1 MPKKSHSRKHG
12 KRGGAGA
19 YSSAASYGSYV
30 NGSGDSQW
38 NRVFT
43 GANLPNGNEI
53 IGAQGQ
59 NSTIP
64 PSVASS
70 GKMTGGKRRTKK
82 GGFWGQVISQA
93 LVPFGLWGLQ
103 NRFSRRKGLRSHK
116 KTRRH
121 H

>member
-1 MPKKSHSRKHG
+1 
-12 KRGGAGA
+12 
-19 YSSAASYGSYV
+19 
-30 NGSGDSQW
+30 
-38 NRVFT
+38 
-43 GANLPNGNEI
+43 
-53 IGAQGQ
+53 
-59 NSTIP
+59 
-64 PSVASS
+64 
-70 GKMTGGKRRTKK
+70 MTGGKRRTKK